1 MIKNNNKGFMLIEVI
16 ITSTIVVTSMVFLYT
31 SFSRLYNNFKSKTSY
46 YHIDTSYASKEI
58 IDSLINENLLNNII
72 NESLEDKSFG
82 YIIKNGSCIKNTYNS
97 TCSKIKNLYDIENS
111 IMVNYS
117 IDSLNELKNNVI
129 NKTLSDYIDYL
140 INYYDL
146 SNNEDD
152 YNFIVITESKD
163 NVKYFYSNL
172 RVR

>member
-31 SFSRLYNNFKSKTSY
+31 SFSRLYNNFKTKSSY
-46 YHIDTSYASKEI
+46 YHMDTSYASKGI

-72 NESLEDKSFG
+72 NESLEDKSFV
-82 YIIKNGSCIKNTYNS
+82 YIIKNSSCVENTSTS

-111 IMVNYS
+111 ILVNYS
-117 IDSLNELKNNVI
+117 IDSLNELKNNDI